1 MTHSNDFNQHF
12 YLAFRIIQLKR
23 LLNNFMNSSYF
34 DDSNVLLGNWMIDII
49 QTSQMSLNIVMFFLK
64 ITNF

>member
-1 MTHSNDFNQHF
+1 MTHNNDFNQHF
-12 YLAFRIIQLKR
+12 SLAFRIIQLKR

-49 QTSQMSLNIVMFFLK
+49 QTL
-64 ITNF
+64 